1 MMTSNQN
8 TLITTKFLKRIM
20 TNRAKEL
27 VKLLERLTKQ
37 DHLYS
42 GEQLKEMKSQ
52 LRVVKQEL
60 AELEAKTTKGFGKK

>member
-1 MMTSNQN
+1 MMT
-8 TLITTKFLKRIM
+8 K
-20 TNRAKEL
+20 RAKDL

-42 GEQLKEMKSQ
+42 NEQLKQMKSQ

-60 AELEAKTTKGFGKK
+60 AEIETKTSKGFGK